1 MVNYLTTLANAIGG
15 LLSGGGQTV
24 QPIPPLSPSGGPVP
38 GALPAQ
44 TPPAGAVPS
53 PPAGGSP
60 SSGGG
65 FMQGVG
71 NFLGSP
77 LTQAALSGY
86 FGAIG
91 SPRKAGLGGMISR
104 GGLSGLSAYDAAEEA
119 QQKAA
124 LQSAQIGQ
132 AQAGIPLTQAQTQLT
147 QAQAGQLA
155 GIKQNNQNT
164 AAAVRTWA
172 MQPGRTPDQQQAGL
186 LIANSISNNTNK
198 AYDPTEVMTAILT
211 DPVKAQEAIANTNLA
226 TARKG
231 AIPSEIAKNTAA
243 ANKDAHDATT
253 GGIKPRPMVE
263 YDASGGSKVKYV
275 SPSDPNPD
283 PGDSFTKPEK
293 GPKGTDPLSNLTKAR
308 ALYTATYGSGVT
320 KLGYELAG
328 GTPAPTFEDF
338 ARNQLGIDPNTGQR
352 LATSTGAEGG
362 TSAGSLP
369 PLPAGATSYA
379 KGPDGEVGYH
389 DASGTFH
396 PF

>member
-1 MVNYLTTLANAIGG
+1 MGSYLATLANAIGG
-15 LLSGGGQTV
+15 LFNGGGQTV

-38 GALPAQ
+38 GAPPAQ

-91 SPRKAGLGGMISR
+91 SPRKAGLGGMLSR
-104 GGLSGLSAYDAAEEA
+104 GGLSGLSAYDAAQEA

-147 QAQAGQLA
+147 QAQAGQIA
-155 GIKQNNQNT
+155 GIKQHNSQV
-164 AAAVRTWA
+164 AAALMSASST
-172 MQPGRTPDQQQAGL
+172 MQPAQKQAATT
-186 LIANSISNNTNK
+186 IANMIANDTSK
-198 AYDPTEVMTAILT
+198 AYDPTQLLNAIYT

-226 TARKG
+226 TARAG

-243 ANKDAHDATT
+243 ANKDARDAAT

>member
-1 MVNYLTTLANAIGG
+1 MGSYLTTLANAIGG
-15 LLSGGGQTV
+15 LLNGGGQTV

-104 GGLSGLSAYDAAEEA
+104 GGLSGLSAYDAAQEA

-124 LQSAQIGQ
+124 LQSAQIPQVQ
-132 AQAGIPLTQAQTQLT
+132 ASTAQTQANTQLT
-147 QAQAGQLA
+147 QAQAGQIA
-155 GIKQNNQNT
+155 GIKQHNSQV
-164 AAAVRTWA
+164 AAALMSASST
-172 MQPGRTPDQQQAGL
+172 MQPAQKQAATT
-186 LIANSISNNTNK
+186 IANMIANDTSK
-198 AYDPTEVMTAILT
+198 AYDPTQLLNAIYT

-226 TARKG
+226 TARAG

-243 ANKDAHDATT
+243 ANKDARDATT
-253 GGIKPRPMVE
+253 GGIKP
-263 YDASGGSKVKYV
+263 K
-275 SPSDPNPD
+275 
-283 PGDSFTKPEK
+283 
-293 GPKGTDPLSNLTKAR
+293 L
-308 ALYTATYGSGVT
+308 VT
-320 KLGYELAG
+320 IY
-328 GTPAPTFEDF
+328 
-338 ARNQLGIDPNTGQR
+338 
-352 LATSTGAEGG
+352 
-362 TSAGSLP
+362 
-369 PLPAGATSYA
+369 
-379 KGPDGEVGYH
+379 GPDGTTKEVVAGPDFAPPSGWSLAKPTKEPAAKDPLGNMTKLAAIWKSEHPLEGMIKSPPPEWVIEKGY
-389 DASGTFH
+389 DPTTGAKLAPPVLGTDGKYH
-396 PF
+396 VSLSDGSSATVSAP